1 MSKSIWWIGLSDEW
15 DVIRRTGW
23 NDPRPDM
30 TPQVHIWIKKMESDK
45 YIQNSGMKKI
55 ILNDYT
61 VWDNQFRRREFFPI
75 NKWSLVG
82 LSSPTDL
89 KTYQKLYIHLQDPK
103 KEVKKILIDSDNN
116 WNLTKAFTKI
126 DYNIS
131 VLDDWATYERQKI

>member
-30 TPQVHIWIKKMESDK
+30 IPQVHIWIKKMESDK